1 MFRPHTLRVINSER
15 IINSVAVT
23 IVLDGLQVRI
33 KAVNPQSLSCSRGN
47 LKISLIATCMH
58 IKLKKLVTQKGIEQG
73 SYKKTSG
80 GM

>member
-1 MFRPHTLRVINSER
+1 VFRPHTFRVINSER

-33 KAVNPQSLSCSRGN
+33 KAVNPQPLSCSTGN

-58 IKLKKLVTQKGIEQG
+58 IKLKKLITQKGTEQG
-73 SYKKTSG
+73 SNKKTSG